1 MTWEDQQHIC
11 AFGRFNQ
18 RMHEVN
24 AELKAKAVRAMPFP
38 EPRRLPTDR
47 RRSWRA
53 RRRSVDPSSPPLT
66 RPALPVRSSAQ
77 KMVEDL
83 DEASNELIITDEDSV
98 RYSVG
103 ETFVL
108 VENDAAESMLE
119 AQLEETR
126 GEVEALE
133 AEKKELAGAMA
144 ELKEKLY
151 KKFGNSI
158 NLEE

>member
-1 MTWEDQQHIC
+1 
-11 AFGRFNQ
+11 
-18 RMHEVN
+18 
-24 AELKAKAVRAMPFP
+24 
-38 EPRRLPTDR
+38 
-47 RRSWRA
+47 
-53 RRRSVDPSSPPLT
+53 
-66 RPALPVRSSAQ
+66 
-77 KMVEDL
+77 MVEDL

-98 RYSVG
+98 RFSVG

-108 VENDAAESMLE
+108 VENDDAESMLE
-119 AQLEETR
+119 AHLEETPS

-133 AEKKELAGAMA
+133 AEKKELTGAMA

>member
-1 MTWEDQQHIC
+1 
-11 AFGRFNQ
+11 
-18 RMHEVN
+18 
-24 AELKAKAVRAMPFP
+24 
-38 EPRRLPTDR
+38 
-47 RRSWRA
+47 
-53 RRRSVDPSSPPLT
+53 
-66 RPALPVRSSAQ
+66 
-77 KMVEDL
+77 MVEDL

-108 VENDAAESMLE
+108 VENDDAESVLE
-119 AQLEETR
+119 AHLEETR

-133 AEKKELAGAMA
+133 AEKKELTGAMA